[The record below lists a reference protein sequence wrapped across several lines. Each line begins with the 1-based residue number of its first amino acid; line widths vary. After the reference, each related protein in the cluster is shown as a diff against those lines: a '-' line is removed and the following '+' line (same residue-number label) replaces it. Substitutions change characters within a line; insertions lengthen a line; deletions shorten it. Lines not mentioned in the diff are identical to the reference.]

1 MQDGEHEQLF
11 LFLSVACLHLRG
23 SEFECAGTG
32 KQLSWHSLYCQV
44 IPGCSFAGLSLYSQY
59 IL

>member
-44 IPGCSFAGLSLYSQY
+44 IPGCSFAGL
-59 IL
+59 